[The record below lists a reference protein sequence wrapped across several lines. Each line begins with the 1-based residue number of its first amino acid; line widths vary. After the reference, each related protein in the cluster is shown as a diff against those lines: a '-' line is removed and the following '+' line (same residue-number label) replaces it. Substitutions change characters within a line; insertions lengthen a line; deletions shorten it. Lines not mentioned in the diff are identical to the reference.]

1 MSGKGTGAQHLRN
14 VQHFCIF
21 GLSIIAGIFCTKT
34 ATLLASQIYVHR
46 YETDAT
52 LIELELEYYDG
63 NYLGSSL

>member
-1 MSGKGTGAQHLRN
+1 VPNISGMC
-14 VQHFCIF
+14 CIF
-21 GLSIIAGIFCTKT
+21 AILDLSIIAGIFCTKT

-52 LIELELEYYDG
+52 LIELEYYDG